1 MAIDRKSI
9 LIGLLRTGDLVM
21 TSVGAGVAYASS
33 YVTAA
38 LPGECVTFALLGA
51 VLLVNYLQMTCSY
64 EFEALRSLP
73 IQAARILLSWSAVIV
88 TLLAVSYF
96 LTLNDDFPR
105 AWFVS
110 WFCLTLA
117 MLESTRLVSAG
128 LVRWWWRSGRLSCRL
143 AIIGP
148 EEEVQKLARRVDAF
162 DGVELV
168 TTLVLDRP
176 GALNPGTRRAGTLTK
191 GPFDGGAPQRALVT
205 CTVDELLA
213 LARSSQI
220 DEILI
225 VPRSPLDPAL
235 HDLIRALRTLAI
247 DVRVHAIG
255 LDQPISRS
263 KPSIHFGM
271 PLYMIVERPLSSW
284 GAIAKRA
291 EDIIVSGVALLLLLP
306 LFGII
311 ALVIK
316 LESPGPVLFRQD
328 RLGFNNDLIRIYKLR
343 SMHHQLASE
352 HTVAQA
358 RRNDP
363 RVTRVGRI
371 LRRTSLDEL
380 PQLFNVLK
388 GDMSLVGPRPHP
400 VALDKKFAEVIDGYP
415 ARLRVKPGITGWA
428 QVNGLRGETD
438 TLDKMQRRVEH
449 DLYYIDNWSLLFD
462 LKILFVTII
471 VGFMNKNAY

>member
-1 MAIDRKSI
+1 
-9 LIGLLRTGDLVM
+9 
-21 TSVGAGVAYASS
+21 
-33 YVTAA
+33 
-38 LPGECVTFALLGA
+38 
-51 VLLVNYLQMTCSY
+51 
-64 EFEALRSLP
+64 
-73 IQAARILLSWSAVIV
+73 
-88 TLLAVSYF
+88 
-96 LTLNDDFPR
+96 
-105 AWFVS
+105 
-110 WFCLTLA
+110 
-117 MLESTRLVSAG
+117 
-128 LVRWWWRSGRLSCRL
+128 
-143 AIIGP
+143 
-148 EEEVQKLARRVDAF
+148 
-162 DGVELV
+162 
-168 TTLVLDRP
+168 
-176 GALNPGTRRAGTLTK
+176 
-191 GPFDGGAPQRALVT
+191 
-205 CTVDELLA
+205 
-213 LARSSQI
+213 
-220 DEILI
+220 
-225 VPRSPLDPAL
+225 
-235 HDLIRALRTLAI
+235 
-247 DVRVHAIG
+247 
-255 LDQPISRS
+255 
-263 KPSIHFGM
+263 
-271 PLYMIVERPLSSW
+271 
-284 GAIAKRA
+284 
-291 EDIIVSGVALLLLLP
+291 
-306 LFGII
+306 
-311 ALVIK
+311 
-316 LESPGPVLFRQD
+316 VLFRQD